1 MAMIKLDTDEAIS
14 DADYEL
20 IAAFTDALIDKDHY
34 AMHEVMDIV
43 NDRMVGECVCLENEC
58 VCGSW

>member
-1 MAMIKLDTDEAIS
+1 MIKVDTDEAIS

-20 IAAFTDALIDKDHY
+20 LAAFTDALIDRDVY

-43 NDRMVGECVCLENEC
+43 
-58 VCGSW
+58 

>member
-1 MAMIKLDTDEAIS
+1 MIKVDTDEAIS

-20 IAAFTDALIDKDHY
+20 IAAFADALIDKDHY